1 MILIMLFFVAFRFGV
16 CFFYRFCS
24 SFFVFLSVL
33 CVLSADLLGTES
45 SDMSA

>member
-1 MILIMLFFVAFRFGV
+1 MFFIVSAV
-16 CFFYRFCS
+16 V
-24 SFFVFLSVL
+24 FFVFLSVL